1 MVQHAVHRSASCCTS
16 TPVPLRHTSRCFE
29 MGLMTHY
36 PASLGYSSRRPIS
49 PKASFQESTMA
60 ITSGIYGSWSSG
72 GPGTTLL
79 PGLNTKRLIYPSF
92 PRKCDLRREPSH
104 ERSLEETCGTTISE
118 NLTHIAAL
126 IKILGS
132 SNDGIRP
139 VARASTQTAVCGLSK
154 QTRTKSSSLIN
165 DSSVTPIAAGCALSI
180 AIHSSDG

>member
-49 PKASFQESTMA
+49 PKASFQAWTMA
-60 ITSGIYGSWSSG
+60 ITSGLCGRGSRG

-79 PGLNTKRLIYPSF
+79 PGLNTEGLIYPGF
-92 PRKCDLRREPSH
+92 PRECDLRREPSH

-118 NLTHIAAL
+118 KLTHIAAL
-126 IKILGS
+126 INSLGS
-132 SNDGIRP
+132 ANDGIRP
-139 VARASTQTAVCGLSK
+139 VASASTQPAV
-154 QTRTKSSSLIN
+154 
-165 DSSVTPIAAGCALSI
+165 
-180 AIHSSDG
+180 